1 MNSTEHTWLLLNGI
15 YHVRWWRHA
24 LYTKVVHDDAL
35 TMWLTSNLLLWI
47 PHGSNYCLEAAA
59 LDFAVEC
66 NRPSSWKE
74 KLMQNK
80 SWCKTK
86 VDAKQKLMQNKVD
99 AKQSWCK
106 AKLMRSKGV
115 GRSYAKDVQITR
127 SSNDKCSSE
136 GCPKERSKRRI
147 PKWWKLKKRISTSN
161 GQHIDKG
168 VFDLFDDNI
177 LL

>member
-1 MNSTEHTWLLLNGI
+1 M
-15 YHVRWWRHA
+15 
-24 LYTKVVHDDAL
+24 
-35 TMWLTSNLLLWI
+35 
-47 PHGSNYCLEAAA
+47 
-59 LDFAVEC
+59 
-66 NRPSSWKE
+66 
-74 KLMQNK
+74 LMQ
-80 SWCKTK
+80 SK
-86 VDAKQKLMQNKVD
+86 VDAMQVN

-106 AKLMRSKGV
+106 AKLMRSKGDM

-147 PKWWKLKKRISTSN
+147 SKWWKLKKRISTSN